1 MNQTEQ
7 PLNPWIHRMVIITA
21 VVAMLPIIMG
31 ALTTTKEAGMA
42 FPDWPTSD
50 GQGMFSYPW
59 LKLLDDI
66 STNHESVKKFLEHGH
81 RLAGTLA
88 GLASIFLMV
97 LTWLKGSKKS
107 LRVLGILVFLAV
119 CAQGVLGGFRVELN
133 DRGLAMLHGL
143 FAAMYFSLV
152 CVTATVSSTTWSQ
165 WKPEEENRPVKAA
178 RNASLVYL
186 IFLLVQYM
194 LGGIIRHPMGEMKA
208 PVNEHLGFGVLALI
222 AVHVVLIFVVKTRVK
237 WLRSAM
243 RSVIILTTIQVALG
257 LVTYA
262 TKFGAFGVRVVEGS
276 TGQVLSRT
284 SHMVVGLLLVASA
297 TVLTVRCFRV
307 HRLMEANS

>member
-1 MNQTEQ
+1 MA
-7 PLNPWIHRMVIITA
+7 IITA

-59 LKLLDDI
+59 LKLVDDM
-66 STNHESVKKFLEHGH
+66 STNNESVKKFLEHGH

-88 GLASIFLMV
+88 GFASLILMV
-97 LTWLKGSKKS
+97 LTWLKGSNKT
-107 LRVLGILVFLAV
+107 LAVLGILVFLAV
-119 CAQGVLGGFRVELN
+119 CAQGVLGGIRVELN
-133 DRGLAMLHGL
+133 DRGLAMLHGI
-143 FAAMYFSLV
+143 FAAVYFSLV
-152 CVTATVSSTTWSQ
+152 CITATVSSTTWGQ
-165 WKPEEENRPVKAA
+165 WKPEETNRPVKAA
-178 RNASLVYL
+178 RNASLIYL
-186 IFLLVQYM
+186 IFLLVQYT
-194 LGGIIRHPMGEMKA
+194 LGGIIRHPMGDMKA

-222 AVHVVLIFVVKTRVK
+222 AVHVVLVFVVKTKVN

-243 RSVIILTTIQVALG
+243 RGVIILTTIQVILG
-257 LVTYA
+257 FFTYV
-262 TKFGAFGVRVVEGS
+262 TKFGMGSMRVVEGS

-297 TVLTVRCFRV
+297 TVLTIRCFRV
-307 HRLMEANS
+307 NRLMNNKKPAEVA

>member
-7 PLNPWIHRMVIITA
+7 PLNPWIHRMAIITA

-66 STNHESVKKFLEHGH
+66 RTNNESVNKFLEHGH

-88 GLASIFLMV
+88 GLASLILMV
-97 LTWLKGSKKS
+97 LTWLKGSNKTLVK
-107 LRVLGILVFLAV
+107 LGILAFLAV
-119 CAQGVLGGFRVELN
+119 CVQGVLGGIRVELN

-143 FAAMYFSLV
+143 FAAFYFSLV
-152 CVTATVSSTTWSQ
+152 CVTATVSSTTWNQ
-165 WKPEEENRPVKAA
+165 WQPAESDRPVKAA
-178 RNASLVYL
+178 RNASLIYL
-186 IFLLVQYM
+186 IFLVAQYA
-194 LGGIIRHPMGEMKA
+194 LGGIIRHPMGEMRA
-208 PVNEHLGFGVLALI
+208 PVYEHLGFGVLALI
-222 AVHVVLIFVVKTRVK
+222 AVHVVLVFVVKTRVK

-243 RSVIILTTIQVALG
+243 RSVIILTAIQVVLG
-257 LVTYA
+257 FITYI
-262 TKFGAFGVRVVEGS
+262 TKFGMGSMRVVEGS

-284 SHMVVGLLLVASA
+284 SHMVVGLLLIASA
-297 TVLTVRCFRV
+297 TVLTVRAFRV
-307 HRLMEANS
+307 NRLRGINS